1 MARTGISYS
10 QEKTLREVA
19 ANTLIRQKKCSRTKT
34 GVYTHPCY
42 GDDINTLDGSR
53 SWLYEEGLEHHMTV
67 EQARIFA
74 NKLVLYVDP
83 VELEKE
89 YELLVHSKSGIA

>member
-1 MARTGISYS
+1 MARTGFSYS
-10 QEKTLREVA
+10 EEITLREVS
-19 ANTLIRQKKCSRTKT
+19 ANRLIKQKKCSRTKT

-42 GDDINTLDGSR
+42 GDDINTLDGAR
-53 SWLYEEGLEHHMTV
+53 EWLYYEGLEHNMTS

-83 VELEKE
+83 VELEAE
-89 YELLVHSKSGIA
+89 YQKLLRQAVTA

>member
-1 MARTGISYS
+1 MAKTGISYS

-34 GVYTHPCY
+34 SEYTHPCY
-42 GDDINTLDGSR
+42 GDDINTLDGAR
-53 SWLYEEGLEHHMTV
+53 KWLYDEGIEHNMTS

-74 NKLVLYVDP
+74 NKLVLYVNP
-83 VELEKE
+83 QELEAE
-89 YELLVHSKSGIA
+89 YQKLLRQAVTA

>member
-1 MARTGISYS
+1 MSRTDLSYS
-10 QEKTLREVA
+10 EEKNLREVS
-19 ANTLIRQKKCSRTKT
+19 ANRLIKQKKCSRTKT

-42 GDDINTLDGSR
+42 GDDINTLDGAR
-53 SWLYEEGLEHHMTV
+53 EWLYYEGLEHNMTS

-83 VELEKE
+83 VELEAE
-89 YELLVHSKSGIA
+89 YQKLLRQAVTA

>member
-10 QEKTLREVA
+10 QEKTLKEVA
-19 ANTLIRQKKCSRTKT
+19 ANRLIKQKKCSRTKN

-42 GDDINTLDGSR
+42 GDDINTLDESR
-53 SWLYEEGLEHHMTV
+53 KWLYEEGLEHNMTV

-83 VELEKE
+83 VELERE
-89 YELLVHSKSGIA
+89 FELLAHSKSNIA